1 MLDLPIFYVFFYY
14 IIIWS
19 KTFKKIK
26 SSTALCCRRLSGKI
40 YYVHMYF
47 VALCAI
53 VLMGEDSYN
62 NFYSFLIVVSGSCLL
77 SWFFIRIENNI
88 KHVD

>member
-1 MLDLPIFYVFFYY
+1 
-14 IIIWS
+14 
-19 KTFKKIK
+19 
-26 SSTALCCRRLSGKI
+26 
-40 YYVHMYF
+40 MYF